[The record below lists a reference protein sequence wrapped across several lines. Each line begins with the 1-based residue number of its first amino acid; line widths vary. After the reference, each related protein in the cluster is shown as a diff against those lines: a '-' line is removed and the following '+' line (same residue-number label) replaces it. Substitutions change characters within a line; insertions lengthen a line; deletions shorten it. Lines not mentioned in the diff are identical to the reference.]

1 MECKSRNR
9 YNNWCGRVELI
20 DTLWN
25 VNYYKYTQETYGT
38 MELIDTLWN
47 VNTIKCSLKHSRKP
61 ELIDT
66 LWNVNVSELVKGLE
80 DTLN

>member
-1 MECKSRNR
+1 M
-9 YNNWCGRVELI
+9 WLILELI

-47 VNTIKCSLKHSRKP
+47 VNLISERERLCKELRINRYIMECKSRVQEHIKRR
-61 ELIDT
+61 
-66 LWNVNVSELVKGLE
+66 
-80 DTLN
+80 